1 MSRGKLDR
9 TYWIRYARRA
19 EAAYSAGNA
28 GEAMRIA
35 KYLVKQANPPG
46 RELDD
51 DGRKKALVELLE
63 WGATVI
69 PLAAETPHGAVVIV
83 ESEVPV

>member
-1 MSRGKLDR
+1 MSRGKLER

-19 EAAYSAGNA
+19 EAAYSAGDA
-28 GEAMRIA
+28 SEALRIA
-35 KYLVKQANPPG
+35 KYLVRQVNPPG
-46 RELDD
+46 REMDD
-51 DGRKKALVELLE
+51 DSRKKALVELLE

-69 PLAAETPHGAVVIV
+69 PLAAETPHGAVIIV